1 MADWFVEEGIAEH
14 RAVRIAAGQIVEAR
28 IAWPGRLA
36 AGTIVETR
44 LTSRAA
50 GSNRGTSISPTGEEI
65 LVDRLPREASEGA
78 SIRLAI
84 VRAALDGTG
93 RLKRAQGRPSS
104 GAPAQPS
111 LVEMLR
117 AANDTVTVVRRF
129 AEGDWDELLAEA
141 SSGEIDFPG
150 GALLLAPTAA
160 LTTIDI
166 DGTLP
171 PRTLALAA
179 VPVIANALRRLA
191 IAGSIVVDFPTLADK
206 ADRRAVDEALGAA
219 LGEWPHER
227 TAMNGFGLVQIVSRL
242 EGPSLLQL
250 ATWRRGPFAWRQ
262 LLRRAEALTG
272 PGKVELSISPAIE
285 AAVEPA
291 HLTELERRTGKTVR
305 VRIIPGLALE
315 ASHAQLVGDD

>member
-28 IAWPGRLA
+28 VTWPDRLA
-36 AGTIVETR
+36 PGAIVEAR
-44 LTSRAA
+44 LASRAS
-50 GSNRGTSISPTGEEI
+50 GSSRGTAISTTGEEI

-78 SIRLAI
+78 TIRLGI
-84 VRAALDGTG
+84 VRAALDGPG

-104 GAPAQPS
+104 DTPAQPS
-111 LVEMLR
+111 LARSLTDAGENVAM
-117 AANDTVTVVRRF
+117 VRRI
-129 AEGDWDELLAEA
+129 AGGDWDELVAEA
-141 SSGEIDFPG
+141 ASGEIAFPG

-171 PRTLALAA
+171 PRPLALAA

-191 IAGSIVVDFPTLADK
+191 IAGSIVIDFPTLTDK

-250 ATWRRGPFAWRQ
+250 ATWRRGAFAWRR

-272 PGKVELSISPAIE
+272 AGHVELSISPALE
-285 AAVEPA
+285 AAAEPA
-291 HLTELERRTGKTVR
+291 HLSELERRTGKQVR
-305 VRIIPGLALE
+305 VRVIPGLALE
-315 ASHAQLVGDD
+315 ACHAQLVVDD